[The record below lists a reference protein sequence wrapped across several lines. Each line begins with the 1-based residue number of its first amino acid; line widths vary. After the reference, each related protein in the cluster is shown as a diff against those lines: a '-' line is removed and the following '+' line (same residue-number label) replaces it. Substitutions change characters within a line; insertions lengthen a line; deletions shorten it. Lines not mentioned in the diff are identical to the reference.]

1 MLRWVVLVSKL
12 ETKLGLGVQHLL
24 EDRPD
29 LLDRHLFPLDE
40 LAFVVLIDGCLD
52 GDVRELAWK
61 QDRRLQPG

>member
-52 GDVRELAWK
+52 GDVRELGWK
-61 QDRRLQPG
+61 EDRRLEPG